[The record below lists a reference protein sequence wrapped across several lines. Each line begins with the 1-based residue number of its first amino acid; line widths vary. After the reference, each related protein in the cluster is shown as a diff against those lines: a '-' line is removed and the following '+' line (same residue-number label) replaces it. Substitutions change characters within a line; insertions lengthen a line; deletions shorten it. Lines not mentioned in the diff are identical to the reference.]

1 MIDGADRAETEL
13 EDRLSPSEEDTQFG
27 EGPSSAA
34 SGYAPQGDQTQRF
47 LTALGRFQRQ
57 IDRAQAGRPQGDWGE
72 ECMRQLVDALE
83 IAIAQGWKDVV
94 RTLTETARV
103 LQSCSAAGETPRCVP
118 FLAEA
123 YEILC
128 MMVGDLIVGNVRS
141 GVTEKWRARYARAV
155 ADLESAGIPLW
166 ADEEELA
173 GAGGSASEPE
183 PEPEPEPAGDVA
195 SEPELEAESG
205 PEPVEPMEAEA
216 AWSARPAAPTPEWA
230 KADDL
235 EPFPLDLDEEAYATG
250 DGSEDAPDRPE
261 WDVAEDAPEEG
272 SDAALE
278 AFDPAAVPGTG
289 ALTTDDFPNV
299 ALEAEASGAA
309 EEEIPAA
316 ADDWEAMLPG
326 VTAEPAPEEAG
337 DAAPFERDEVE
348 EAGGADDAVCAET
361 SDEAEAEAFVRAEPA
376 ETEALDDADAG
387 ADGDEDEEP
396 EAVDDAIEEAVRPAL
411 PRAVEQALDQF
422 SERVERLTGEAPEA
436 LETGWAELGEI
447 LRSLT
452 EFAQEHGRDGALAP
466 CMAMGRMVRLGA
478 ARRVVPD
485 RRFTD
490 LAFWFSGVYAEA
502 GKRVST
508 PEIQDWLTECDDLL
522 LSWATD
528 APVSAENAASV
539 ERAAAAL
546 ETAAGAEE
554 REANPLWALF
564 KTAQDAV
571 AGGDPANAKTL
582 ALQAAA
588 QIAEMQ
594 AKEAEAKV
602 AETERR
608 LTEGTADCDQM
619 RLAVRE
625 AEQAVAAA
633 EEAAEQGRRALET
646 TEKGIAEAQDELA
659 GLDATIDQIEEQ
671 IRALQAQREEALERK
686 RSAGAQ
692 LEEAEAR
699 AVEEAEAIALR
710 EGAEREARAALE
722 DARQRVTSL
731 ERRRTANETAMERAR
746 DLLNRRR
753 SALQEIEDTIAQIR
767 DADGDA
773 NDGGRGDQ
781 RNDLLF

>member
-72 ECMRQLVDALE
+72 ECMHQLVDALE

-173 GAGGSASEPE
+173 GAGGGGSESEPE
-183 PEPEPEPAGDVA
+183 PEPEPEA
-195 SEPELEAESG
+195 EAG

-216 AWSARPAAPTPEWA
+216 AWSGRPAAPTPEWA

-250 DGSEDAPDRPE
+250 DGSGDAPDRPE

-272 SDAALE
+272 SDAVLE

-289 ALTTDDFPNV
+289 ALTTDDFLDV
-299 ALEAEASGAA
+299 AVEAEASDEAEA
-309 EEEIPAA
+309 EEDIPAEA
-316 ADDWEAMLPG
+316 EAEADDWEAMLPG

-337 DAAPFERDEVE
+337 DAAPFDADEVDD
-348 EAGGADDAVCAET
+348 ADDADDVTGAET
-361 SDEAEAEAFVRAEPA
+361 ADAAEAEAFARAGAAEP
-376 ETEALDDADAG
+376 EALDDADAG
-387 ADGDEDEEP
+387 EDGDEDEER
-396 EAVDDAIEEAVRPAL
+396 EAADDAVEEAVRPVL
-411 PRAVEQALDQF
+411 PQAVEQALDQF

-436 LETGWAELGEI
+436 LETGWADLGEI

-528 APVSAENAASV
+528 APVSAEMAASA
-539 ERAAAAL
+539 EQTAAAL
-546 ETAAGAEE
+546 ETAAGADE

-571 AGGDPANAKTL
+571 AGGDPANAKAL

-608 LTEGTADCDQM
+608 LTEGTAECEEM
-619 RLAVRE
+619 RSVVRE

-646 TEKGIAEAQDELA
+646 TQARIAEAQDELA

-692 LEEAEAR
+692 LEEAEGR

-731 ERRRTANETAMERAR
+731 ERRRVENETAMERAR
-746 DLLNRRR
+746 ELLNRRR
-753 SALQEIEDTIAQIR
+753 SALQEIEETIAQIR

-773 NDGGRGDQ
+773 TDGGRGDQ

>member
-1 MIDGADRAETEL
+1 MSDGVDRAETEL
-13 EDRLSPSEEDTQFG
+13 EDRLSPSEEDTQVG
-27 EGPSSAA
+27 EGRSSGA

-57 IDRAQAGRPQGDWGE
+57 IDRAQAGRRQDDWGE
-72 ECMRQLVDALE
+72 ECMHQLVDALE

-173 GAGGSASEPE
+173 GATAGGSASEPARDAESEPE
-183 PEPEPEPAGDVA
+183 PEPEP
-195 SEPELEAESG
+195 AET
-205 PEPVEPMEAEA
+205 EA
-216 AWSARPAAPTPEWA
+216 AWSGRPAAPTPEWA

-235 EPFPLDLDEEAYATG
+235 EPFPLDLDEEAYATADQSG
-250 DGSEDAPDRPE
+250 DAPDRPE
-261 WDVAEDAPEEG
+261 WDVAEAAPAEGPDAV
-272 SDAALE
+272 LE

-289 ALTTDDFPNV
+289 ALTTDDFLDV
-299 ALEAEASGAA
+299 ALEAEASDEAEA
-309 EEEIPAA
+309 EEDIPAEA
-316 ADDWEAMLPG
+316 EAEADDWEAMLPG
-326 VTAEPAPEEAG
+326 VTAEPAPEEAS
-337 DAAPFERDEVE
+337 DAAPFDADEVE
-348 EAGGADDAVCAET
+348 DA
-361 SDEAEAEAFVRAEPA
+361 
-376 ETEALDDADAG
+376 DDADAG
-387 ADGDEDEEP
+387 EDGDEDEGP
-396 EAVDDAIEEAVRPAL
+396 AAADDAVEEAVRPVL
-411 PRAVEQALDQF
+411 PQAVEQALDQF
-422 SERVERLTGEAPEA
+422 SERVERLTGEAPDA

-447 LRSLT
+447 LRSLAD
-452 EFAQEHGRDGALAP
+452 FAQEHGRDGALAP

-508 PEIQDWLTECDDLL
+508 PEIQDWLSECDDLL

-528 APVSAENAASV
+528 APVSAEK
-539 ERAAAAL
+539 AAAAP
-546 ETAAGAEE
+546 EAAAGAEE

-564 KTAQDAV
+564 KTAQEAV

-608 LTEGTADCDQM
+608 LTDGTAECEQM
-619 RLAVRE
+619 RSAVRE

-646 TEKGIAEAQDELA
+646 TQARIAEAQDELA
-659 GLDATIDQIEEQ
+659 GLDASIDQLEEQ

-686 RSAGAQ
+686 RSAGER

-699 AVEEAEAIALR
+699 AVEESEAIALR
-710 EGAEREARAALE
+710 EGAERKARAALE

-731 ERRRTANETAMERAR
+731 ERRRVENETAMERAR
-746 DLLNRRR
+746 ELLNRRR
-753 SALQEIEDTIAQIR
+753 SALQEIEETIAQIR
-767 DADGDA
+767 DADGEA
-773 NDGGRGDQ
+773 NDGGSGDQ
-781 RNDLLF
+781 GNELLF

>member
-1 MIDGADRAETEL
+1 M
-13 EDRLSPSEEDTQFG
+13 SPSEEDTQVG
-27 EGPSSAA
+27 EGRSSAA
-34 SGYAPQGDQTQRF
+34 SGYAPEGDPIQRF
-47 LTALGRFQRQ
+47 LTALGRFERQ
-57 IDRAQAGRPQGDWGE
+57 IDRAQAGRRQDDWGE
-72 ECMRQLVDALE
+72 ECMHQLVDALE

-103 LQSCSAAGETPRCVP
+103 LQSCSAAGEAPRCVP

-141 GVTEKWRARYARAV
+141 GVREDKWRARYARAV

-173 GAGGSASEPE
+173 GASAGGSAPEPARDAEPE
-183 PEPEPEPAGDVA
+183 PEPGPELEPAGDVA
-195 SEPELEAESG
+195 SEPEPERQPEAE
-205 PEPVEPMEAEA
+205 PEAVEAEA
-216 AWSARPAAPTPEWA
+216 GWSARPAAPTPEWA

-235 EPFPLDLDEEAYATG
+235 EPFPLDLDEEAYATA
-250 DGSEDAPDRPE
+250 DGSEDARERRE
-261 WDVAEDAPEEG
+261 WDMADAAPEEG
-272 SDAALE
+272 PDAGLE
-278 AFDPAAVPGTG
+278 AFDPAAVPGAG
-289 ALTTDDFPNV
+289 ALTTDDFLDV
-299 ALEAEASGAA
+299 EVEAEASDEA
-309 EEEIPAA
+309 E
-316 ADDWEAMLPG
+316 ADDWDVLLPG
-326 VTAEPAPEEAG
+326 VSAEPAPEEAG
-337 DAAPFERDEVE
+337 DAAPFDVDEVE
-348 EAGGADDAVCAET
+348 DAGDADDVACAET
-361 SDEAEAEAFVRAEPA
+361 SDEAEAEAIVSAEA
-376 ETEALDDADAG
+376 A
-387 ADGDEDEEP
+387 EP
-396 EAVDDAIEEAVRPAL
+396 EAVGDMDAGAGEDEGSAEAGDAVEEAVRPVL
-411 PRAVEQALDQF
+411 PQAVEQALDRF
-422 SERVERLTGEAPEA
+422 SERVERLSGEAPDG

-447 LRSLT
+447 LRSLA

-528 APVSAENAASV
+528 APVSAEK
-539 ERAAAAL
+539 AAAAP
-546 ETAAGAEE
+546 EAGAGAEE
-554 REANPLWALF
+554 REANPLWALL

-602 AETERR
+602 AEAERR
-608 LTEGTADCDQM
+608 LTDGTAECEQM
-619 RLAVRE
+619 RSAVRE

-646 TEKGIAEAQDELA
+646 TQARIAEAQDELA
-659 GLDATIDQIEEQ
+659 GLDASIDQIEEQ

-686 RSAGAQ
+686 RSAGEQ

-699 AVEEAEAIALR
+699 AVEEAEAVALR

-731 ERRRTANETAMERAR
+731 ERRRVENETAMERAR
-746 DLLNRRR
+746 ELLNRRR
-753 SALQEIEDTIAQIR
+753 SALQEIEETIAQIR

-773 NDGGRGDQ
+773 NDGGSGDQ
-781 RNDLLF
+781 RNELLF

>member
-103 LQSCSAAGETPRCVP
+103 LQSCSAAGETPRCVS
-118 FLAEA
+118 FLADA

-173 GAGGSASEPE
+173 GAGAGGSASE

-195 SEPELEAESG
+195 SEPEAESESESG
-205 PEPVEPMEAEA
+205 PEPVEP
-216 AWSARPAAPTPEWA
+216 WSARPAAPTPEWA

-235 EPFPLDLDEEAYATG
+235 EPFPLDLEEEAYATG
-250 DGSEDAPDRPE
+250 DGSEEAPDRPE

-278 AFDPAAVPGTG
+278 AFDPAAVRGTG
-289 ALTTDDFPNV
+289 ALTTDDFLDV
-299 ALEAEASGAA
+299 ALEAEASGEA

-326 VTAEPAPEEAG
+326 VTAGPAAEEAG
-337 DAAPFERDEVE
+337 DA
-348 EAGGADDAVCAET
+348 DDVACAET
-361 SDEAEAEAFVRAEPA
+361 SDEAEGEAFARAGAA

-387 ADGDEDEEP
+387 EDGDEDEEP
-396 EAVDDAIEEAVRPAL
+396 EAVDDAIEEAVRPVL
-411 PRAVEQALDQF
+411 PRAVEHALDQF

-436 LETGWAELGEI
+436 LETAWAGLGEI

-528 APVSAENAASV
+528 APVSAERAASV
-539 ERAAAAL
+539 EQTAAAL

-608 LTEGTADCDQM
+608 LTEGTAECDQM

-646 TEKGIAEAQDELA
+646 TEKRIAEAQDELA
-659 GLDATIDQIEEQ
+659 GLDATIDEIEEQ
-671 IRALQAQREEALERK
+671 IRALQARREEALEGK
-686 RSAGAQ
+686 RRAGEL
-692 LEEAEAR
+692 LEGAKTR
-699 AVEEAEAIALR
+699 AVEEAEVIALR

-731 ERRRTANETAMERAR
+731 ERRRVENETAMERAR

-753 SALQEIEDTIAQIR
+753 SALQEIEETIAQIR

-773 NDGGRGDQ
+773 NDGGSGDQ